1 MAAKKYADDYE
12 NVIMTDEKGQE
23 RKKAVYRGEYYEVAL
38 DARQIKTFRNQS
50 LALAIAILILHV
62 VGGFIGNLGM
72 YEFYVS
78 LPYVFA
84 FLPLYF
90 IFSGAF
96 RIPKE
101 QRKYHRDEI
110 SLSYNHMKNA
120 GTALLILL
128 LIAVVGEGV
137 FILLSEQTLEGGM
150 EYIFLSLEGVAAG
163 LAFLFFRLQKR
174 VTPVKGSSVEENS
187 LPSIRE

>member
-12 NVIMTDEKGQE
+12 NVFTTDEKGRE
-23 RKKAVYRGEYYEVAL
+23 RKKAVYRGEYYEVDL
-38 DARQIKTFRNQS
+38 DAKQIKAFRNQS
-50 LALAIAILILHV
+50 LALAVAILILHM

-90 IFSGAF
+90 IFSGAL
-96 RIPKE
+96 RIPNEK
-101 QRKYHRDEI
+101 RKYHRDEI
-110 SLSYNHMKNA
+110 GLSYNHMKNA
-120 GTALLILL
+120 GTVLLILL
-128 LIAVVGEGV
+128 LIAVVGEGI
-137 FILLSEQTLEGGM
+137 FILLSENALEGGT
-150 EYIFLSLEGVAAG
+150 EYLFLGLEIAAAG

-174 VTPVKGSSVEENS
+174 VTPVKGSSLEENS
-187 LPSIRE
+187 VTSS